1 MKLRDLRH
9 ENASDGEVKGMA
21 LSLFL
26 AVKTQPM
33 GWEQRERKRVY
44 FPCRVLS
51 NRFWWT
57 RQKEWEMSERTSL
70 FVSFP
75 FTSSRSI
82 LTSLV
87 SHSPPVSIFSLSGD
101 GMAMSSVLTD
111 FYLRT
116 WIREVIEWTVRPRAG
131 TSLSLLSISFLSYP
145 YPLPCLT
152 HSLPQPAIYG
162 KLWT

>member
-1 MKLRDLRH
+1 MATRCQDSA
-9 ENASDGEVKGMA
+9 NGMRTA
-21 LSLFL
+21 REKESVPSLHS
-26 AVKTQPM
+26 
-33 GWEQRERKRVY
+33 

-131 TSLSLLSISFLSYP
+131 TKGTAPSVHI
-145 YPLPCLT
+145 PLFSPFVRILPSPDCRCHQLT
-152 HSLPQPAIYG
+152 TAGREGIRHG
-162 KLWT
+162 RR